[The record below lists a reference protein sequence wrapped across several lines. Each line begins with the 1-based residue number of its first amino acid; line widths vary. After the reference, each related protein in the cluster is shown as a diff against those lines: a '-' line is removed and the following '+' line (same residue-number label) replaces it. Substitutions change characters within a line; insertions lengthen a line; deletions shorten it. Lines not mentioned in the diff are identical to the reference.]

1 MSGEFREVRVSDN
14 NDPGGSWTNPLGD
27 GGGTDTFTSTSSQ
40 SWFSSIGSALV
51 GLLIGLVMI
60 PGSGALLFW
69 NEGRAVQTARSL
81 TEGAGA
87 VWDVSADRPDAANE
101 GKLVHVSGPV
111 RVGQVPL
118 DTELD
123 AKPPNGTLR
132 LLRNVEMFQW
142 LEENRS
148 ETRTRLGGGTET
160 VTTSTYRRG
169 WHDGRVDSSRFHQPD
184 GHQNPQLRYAS
195 RSFLA
200 QGATLGGF
208 RLSDQQLG
216 GLPTDQTLTLPGSGD
231 GTRYIGPDP
240 NNPRLGDLRITWRY
254 AQPDSVS
261 VVGAQ
266 VGDGFGP
273 YATNAG
279 DRLLLIR
286 AGTVPAPAMFQQAQ
300 DDNALLTWILRLVGV
315 VLMFIGWVLLFNPLK
330 VLADVIPPLGA
341 VVGFGTGALAAVLTV
356 LVAPVIIAIAWLFY
370 RPLVGIAILAAGLG
384 LAYGITRLRRSRA
397 PSVRKGSLQTP

>member
-1 MSGEFREVRVSDN
+1 MSDSDN
-14 NDPGGSWTNPLGD
+14 SPWTNPGGDPIGSPGGDPGD
-27 GGGTDTFTSTSSQ
+27 GGTFTSTSSQ
-40 SWFSSIGSALV
+40 SWFSRIGSALV

-81 TEGAGA
+81 TEGAGVVREA
-87 VWDVSADRPDAANE
+87 SPDRPDAANE

-111 RVGQVPL
+111 RVPQVPL

-132 LLRNVEMFQW
+132 LVRNVEMFQW

-148 ETRTRLGGGTET
+148 ESRTRLGGGTET

-184 GHQNPQLRYAS
+184 GHQNPTLRYQP
-195 RSFLA
+195 RSFNA
-200 QGATLGGF
+200 QGVTLGGF
-208 RLSDQQLG
+208 RLSDQQIG
-216 GLPTDQTLTLPGSGD
+216 SLPADQTLTLPSGD
-231 GTRYIGPDP
+231 GTRYVGSDP

-254 AQPDSVS
+254 TQPSDVS
-261 VVGAQ
+261 VIAAQ
-266 VGDGFGP
+266 VGDAFGP

-279 DRLLLIR
+279 DRLMLIR
-286 AGTVPAPAMFQQAQ
+286 AGSVPAAAMFQQAQ
-300 DDNALLTWILRLVGV
+300 DDNKLLTWILRLVGV
-315 VLMFIGWVLLFNPLK
+315 VLMFIGWALLFNPLK

-356 LVAPVIIAIAWLFY
+356 LVAPLIIAVAWLFY
-370 RPLVGIAILAAGLG
+370 RPLVGIAILAVGLG

-397 PSVRKGSLQTP
+397 PSLGKGSLQAR